1 MVILKMVIVMT
12 ILITGALSGLGYQY
26 AKELAKR
33 GHIVYAG
40 VENEQQLQVLNQK
53 ILEEKIIL
61 FPIVLQLL
69 DKTTWPDFSLL
80 DIDVLIL
87 QAGIGEGGSILE
99 IDQNR
104 WQKTYETNVFGNV
117 GIIQQFLRI
126 LRKSNKQGKLFIT
139 SSLAAFLPFPYLSSY
154 TSTKIALYAIA
165 KTLVWETKLQKIPV
179 AISVIMPGAY
189 ATGFNDV
196 MIENKAKD
204 LLLLPTLASKI
215 TFFQK
220 IWFALTEQHQ
230 TTKLCQKVVRAAEGK
245 YVPFVISAPL
255 LQSLTVKLYRLYDS
269 LLH

>member
-26 AKELAKR
+26 AKKLAKR

-87 QAGIGEGGSILE
+87 QAGIGESGSILE

-126 LRKSNKQGKLFIT
+126 
-139 SSLAAFLPFPYLSSY
+139 
-154 TSTKIALYAIA
+154 
-165 KTLVWETKLQKIPV
+165 
-179 AISVIMPGAY
+179 
-189 ATGFNDV
+189 
-196 MIENKAKD
+196 
-204 LLLLPTLASKI
+204 
-215 TFFQK
+215 
-220 IWFALTEQHQ
+220 
-230 TTKLCQKVVRAAEGK
+230 
-245 YVPFVISAPL
+245 
-255 LQSLTVKLYRLYDS
+255 
-269 LLH
+269 